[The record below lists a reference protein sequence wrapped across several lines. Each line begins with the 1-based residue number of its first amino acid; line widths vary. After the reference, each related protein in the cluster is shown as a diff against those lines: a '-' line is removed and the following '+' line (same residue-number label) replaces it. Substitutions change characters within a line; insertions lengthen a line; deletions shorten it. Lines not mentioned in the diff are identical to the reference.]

1 MPRLFISLMTGHMTK
16 MDRNSASPAS
26 TWFGGMDGRESA
38 LRVIARTTKI
48 LVKDVIINSSD
59 GATASSVIP
68 IRVRTA
74 VEGLPSA
81 PLIWMLTYPV
91 PGLAGSVGGTGGAGS
106 MGAAW
111 PAEAL

>member
-1 MPRLFISLMTGHMTK
+1 MVFISLMTGHITK
-16 MDRNSASPAS
+16 IERNRAGPAR

-48 LVKDVIINSSD
+48 LVKDVIISSSE

-74 VEGLPSA
+74 VEGLPST
-81 PLIWMLTYPV
+81 PLIWMLTLPV
-91 PGLAGSVGGTGGAGS
+91 PGVAGSVGATGGAGS

-111 PAEAL
+111 PVEAF